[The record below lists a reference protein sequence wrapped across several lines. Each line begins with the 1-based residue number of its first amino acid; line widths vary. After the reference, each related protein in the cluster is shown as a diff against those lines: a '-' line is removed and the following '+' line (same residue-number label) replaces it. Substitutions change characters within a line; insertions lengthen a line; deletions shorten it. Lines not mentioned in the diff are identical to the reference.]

1 MLPTDFQAAKPK
13 RAAPSQREFGAI
25 SARRPVRW
33 NGTAYCGDSERD
45 PQFPLSQSSG
55 THAQN
60 TTPRVIRQA
69 PDNVIPVSCELGS
82 DEARPS
88 TF

>member
-13 RAAPSQREFGAI
+13 HVAPSQREFGAI
-25 SARRPVRW
+25 SAKRPVRW
-33 NGTAYCGDSERD
+33 NGTACGGDSERD
-45 PQFPLSQSSG
+45 PQFPLSQSSES
-55 THAQN
+55 HAQN
-60 TTPRVIRQA
+60 TTQHVIRQA
-69 PDNVIPVSCELGS
+69 ADDVAPLSCELGS